1 MEETKMG
8 QLIPKGGK
16 IGWFGA
22 LAQGLGTNA
31 PAGVTALYFVGIA
44 SMVGADLPLLVLLAF
59 LVYLGMT
66 LIVYEWSK
74 IVSSSYSWVAIQKK
88 GYNSSFMAFTAG
100 WTYFFYY
107 FIPIFAFAM
116 IGEAAFIEFLSPSLA
131 VKFPYIWIVIVIVM
145 TIEVS
150 IFVWYGIKPNLKY
163 VLVTGIAEITFL
175 IIASLIIIVKAGA
188 LNTPTVFTLSPIHG
202 NTSALFIA
210 LVLSITT
217 FGGLNSVIPLGEE
230 TKNAKKN
237 IPKALIVLA
246 GLLAAPLILSSYAE
260 TIGFGVSNMASFA
273 VSPDPGL
280 IVFEKFLGVIG
291 FGLLAIFVINSF
303 NSAMITD
310 VNSSIR
316 MTFGLSRDNVVF
328 PKVFRELNKHGQPGK
343 AGIITVVVNAILAI
357 VLGLIMGPLVA
368 GTFMIIWFSFY
379 SYLNHALAGGG
390 LIIYH
395 KKHGTLKVLTHVVVP
410 VIIIITLIAAIFY
423 SVYPSLPAEPYTLAP
438 VFAFLWIVIGWVI
451 YFYLKK
457 KDPEKMAKFGDSSF

>member
-1 MEETKMG
+1 MEEKKE
-8 QLIPKGGK
+8 QLIPKGGQV
-16 IGWFGA
+16 GWLRA

-44 SMVGADLPLLVLLAF
+44 AMVGADLPLLVLLAF
-59 LVYLGMT
+59 IVYLGMT

-74 IVSSSYSWVAIQKK
+74 IVSSSYSWAAIQKK

-116 IGEAAFIEFLSPSLA
+116 VGEAGFIELLSPTIASE
-131 VKFPYIWIVIVIVM
+131 FPYIWIIVVLVM
-145 TIEVS
+145 TVEVC
-150 IFVWYGIKPNLKY
+150 IFVWFGIKPNLNY
-163 VLVTGIAEITFL
+163 VIVTGIAEICFL
-175 IIASLIIIVKAGA
+175 IIASLIIMIKAGS
-188 LNTPTVFTLSPIHG
+188 LNTPVVFTLAPVHG
-202 NTSALFIA
+202 NLSDLFIA

-230 TKNAKKN
+230 TKDAKKN
-237 IPKALIVLA
+237 IPKALLVLS
-246 GLLAAPLILSSYAE
+246 GLLGAPLILSAYAE
-260 TIGFGVSNMASFA
+260 TIGFGISNMASYA

-280 IVFEKFLGVIG
+280 IVFEKFLGIIG

-303 NSAMITD
+303 NSALITD

-316 MTFGLSRDNVVF
+316 MTFGFARDKVVF
-328 PKVFRELNKHGQPGK
+328 PKVFSELNKHGQPGK
-343 AGIITVVVNAILAI
+343 AGIITAVTNAILAI
-357 VLGLIMGPLVA
+357 VLGLIMGPFVA
-368 GTFMIIWFSFY
+368 GLFMIIWFSFY

-390 LIIYH
+390 LILYH
-395 KKHGTLKVLTHVVVP
+395 RKHGSLKLLTHVVVP
-410 VIIIITLIAAIFY
+410 VAIIITLVAAIFY

-438 VFAFLWIVIGWVI
+438 VFAFLWIVVGWII